1 MTHQEEKFSLHFLMK
16 FLINPLQAWI
26 LQIEVGVNFPLLQ
39 AVEEKLQDLSSITMI
54 ISNRK
59 GDRIS

>member
-16 FLINPLQAWI
+16 FLINPFQAWI

-39 AVEEKLQDLSSITMI
+39 AVEEKLPDLSSITMI

>member
-16 FLINPLQAWI
+16 FLINPFQAWI

-39 AVEEKLQDLSSITMI
+39 EKLQDLSSITMI